1 MKTNNQQSVE
11 KQIPGKFPT
20 NLKNYLRIAHTEVY
34 AVLLEKRGSW
44 KEDQSGNGVGKG
56 AEKECE
62 RKAGSLKASHQLTL
76 AKSLKS
82 WQTYEKSSQRHT
94 EITKNLGVFVG
105 SSYIVEN
112 LEFVTSWPHL
122 TIVTPLLVGHCLSK
136 KRRKFWLSW
145 KPGLALAHIGAYIR
159 KVVDE
164 VLGESEIYSS
174 KVLASLTDNGSNMVT
189 VFCVQLHAIFFFFFL

>member
-20 NLKNYLRIAHTEVY
+20 NLKNYLQIAHTEVY

-82 WQTYEKSSQRHT
+82 WQIYEKSSQQHA
-94 EITKNLGVFVG
+94 EITKNLAVFVG
-105 SSYIVEN
+105 SFYIVEN
-112 LEFVTSWPHL
+112 LELCDLLATLHNHY
-122 TIVTPLLVGHCLSK
+122 TTPSRTLLVK
-136 KRRKFWLSW
+136 E
-145 KPGLALAHIGAYIR
+145 AQ
-159 KVVDE
+159 
-164 VLGESEIYSS
+164 
-174 KVLASLTDNGSNMVT
+174 KVLIELKARIGTFLHEARKIHIYTDV
-189 VFCVQLHAIFFFFFL
+189 